1 MGCAVILNRR
11 KYTDKELEQLL
22 KSMVILI
29 DSREKVNDH
38 ITNWFDKK
46 NVLYSRITLPSFDYS
61 FMLPKNEELGIIHDQ
76 LFYNDCSIERKNSLE
91 ELSGNFSQG
100 RVAFNDEFSRT
111 RCKRK
116 HLLIEN
122 GSYHDIVTGNYNTKY
137 NSKSYLGS
145 LHSFETKYDL
155 HVRFMPDREDSAT
168 YILATFQY
176 YLRFLLK

>member
-1 MGCAVILNRR
+1 MLNRR
-11 KYTDKELEQLL
+11 KYTDKEIEQLL
-22 KSMVILI
+22 KSIVILI
-29 DSREKVNDH
+29 DSQEKSIKHLTD
-38 ITNWFDKK
+38 WFDKK
-46 NVLYSRITLPSFDYS
+46 KVAYKTMSLPSFDYS
-61 FMLPKNEELGIIHDQ
+61 FMLPKNEELGIPFDQ
-76 LFYNDCSIERKNSLE
+76 IFIDDCAIERKNSLE

-100 RVAFNDEFSRT
+100 RVKFNDEFSRS

-122 GSYHDIVTGNYNTKY
+122 GSYHDIIVGNYNTKY

-176 YLRFLLK
+176 YLRYMLK

>member
-1 MGCAVILNRR
+1 MLNRK

-29 DSREKVNDH
+29 DSREKVNKH
-38 ITNWFDKK
+38 ITDWFDKK
-46 NVLYSRITLPSFDYS
+46 KVPYKTMCLPSFDYS
-61 FMLPKNEELGIIHDQ
+61 FMLPKNEELDIEFDQ
-76 LFYNDCSIERKNSLE
+76 IFWNDCAIERKGSLE

-100 RVAFNDEFSRT
+100 RNNFNDEFSRS

-122 GSYHDIVTGNYNTKY
+122 GSYHDILTGNYNTKY

-155 HVRFMPDREDSAT
+155 HVRFMPDKEESAT

-176 YLRFLLK
+176 YLRYLLK